1 MIGGKLNKRITL
13 LRGKVRVIV
22 ANIKEVINK
31 ELMIKLQIPQSQE
44 ESNIIH
50 IKWRKSQSNMLI
62 QVPLMELFKI
72 NISKG
77 EEHVI
82 PKDSMCP

>member
-31 ELMIKLQIPQSQE
+31 ELI
-44 ESNIIH
+44 NA
-50 IKWRKSQSNMLI
+50 
-62 QVPLMELFKI
+62 KI
-72 NISKG
+72 TRA
-77 EEHVI
+77 EHE
-82 PKDSMCP
+82 

>member
-31 ELMIKLQIPQSQE
+31 GSIEMKAKE
-44 ESNIIH
+44 
-50 IKWRKSQSNMLI
+50 
-62 QVPLMELFKI
+62 
-72 NISKG
+72 G
-77 EEHVI
+77 T
-82 PKDSMCP
+82 